1 MDKNLF
7 LFTPDKLGGIWDV
20 SADSRRDHFTKR
32 FKKKVKDHFELDANY
47 TMYSFR
53 HTFITK
59 LYRSMLETASPFEA
73 KSELMEIT
81 GHSTMKALESY
92 LRSIDAYL
100 PNDYSVGLKKK

>member
-1 MDKNLF
+1 
-7 LFTPDKLGGIWDV
+7 V

-32 FKKKVKDHFELDANY
+32 FKKIVKDHFELDANY

-59 LYRSMLETASPFEA
+59 LYRSMIETKSPFEA